1 MTRFLTVALL
11 ALTWGNIAQAETV
24 TIRSGEHADFTRLVL
39 YLPRPLDWDLET
51 KENKSTLTIR
61 GNNITFDLGAAFD
74 KISRQRV
81 ASLAPAPSENALEI
95 ELNCDCVVTSF
106 LHENSMLVIDIGD
119 NSNSEFPEVAE
130 QPQTAAPLFG
140 EADSDPMRAISE
152 SSNNLEAR
160 YSARQ
165 PYSFGQVGHVTTS
178 RAREFYLGF
187 GVALDATSPTAETQ
201 ATMDEERLAR
211 LKRVKDAELR
221 LIEQIGRAA
230 TQGLLSVQQT
240 QIGSTLS
247 AENTGEVQPSEE
259 VVEIAQATQS
269 ENPMANVNLIAE
281 SSIDRSLLQT
291 VDAMPQTRNGD
302 ACLSNEELAI
312 ETWGTTADFGAQ
324 LGQYRANLFGEF
336 DQPNTGVALEL
347 AKLYLFFGFGAEARE
362 TLNMVDIAPR
372 QKMLYLS
379 LARIMEQ
386 KFDPIPGPLRGQ
398 LDCDTAAAFWSAL
411 ASPEIPQSAEINIA
425 ALLRTLNTIPI
436 HLRTHLGPILSERLT
451 LAGEPGAAASVLR
464 VLNRGMERPN
474 SQIHMAEATLEMS
487 EGNLEAA
494 SVSLDAVVT
503 ANTELSPDALV
514 NLIETLLTRGEAVPP
529 KIADLAGAFAQERR
543 DEPIGQDLRRV
554 HILALADAAR
564 FVDAMQELERFKS
577 DKSLSGYRELR
588 SKTVQILAE
597 KADDLTFLE
606 FALYQSHETPDQI
619 DPDTANF
626 VANRLINLGF
636 SSPASNFILAPTE
649 GAAGRDRRILRARL
663 ALAERRP
670 RRAEAE
676 LLGLEGPKVDKLRAQ
691 AQSMTGNHGRAQQ
704 FYASLDQAVSEN
716 SEAWLAE
723 DWDHLATTENEI
735 VAAAAQLMIEK
746 KTINAG
752 IASEALPEAPAKG
765 VLAQNRDLLGASLA
779 ARETINALLG
789 SMTVD
794 PAPER

>member
-1 MTRFLTVALL
+1 MKRFLTVVLL
-11 ALTWGNIAQAETV
+11 ALTWGSILQAEIV
-24 TIRSGEHADFTRLVL
+24 TLRSGEHADFTRLVL
-39 YLPRPLDWDLET
+39 YLPRPLDWELET
-51 KENKSTLTIR
+51 NENKSTLTIR
-61 GNNITFDLGAAFD
+61 DNNITFDLGAAFE
-74 KISRQRV
+74 KISRERV
-81 ASLAPAPSENALEI
+81 SSITPASKDSTLEI
-95 ELNCDCVVTSF
+95 GLNCDCVVTSF

-119 NSNSEFPEVAE
+119 SSSSESPEVMERSEAADPLFSETVSNPTRANSENP
-130 QPQTAAPLFG
+130 
-140 EADSDPMRAISE
+140 
-152 SSNNLEAR
+152 NNLEAR
-160 YSARQ
+160 YSDRH
-165 PYSFGQVGHVTTS
+165 PYSFGQIS
-178 RAREFYLGF
+178 SIASSQDREFYLGF
-187 GVALDATSPTAETQ
+187 GVALSATSPTSEAQ

-240 QIGSTLS
+240 QIEPVPS
-247 AENTGEVQPSEE
+247 AENTGEIQSTEE
-259 VVEIAQATQS
+259 TVETAQTAQS
-269 ENPMANVNLIAE
+269 ESSMANVNLIAE

-291 VDAMPQTRNGD
+291 MGAMPQTRNGD

-324 LGQYRANLFGEF
+324 LGQFRANLFGEF
-336 DQPNTGVALEL
+336 DQPNTEIASEL
-347 AKLYLFFGFGAEARE
+347 AKLYLYFGFGAEARE
-362 TLNMVDIAPR
+362 TLNLADITSR

-386 KFDPIPGPLRGQ
+386 KFDAIPGPLSDQ

-411 ASPEIPQSAEINIA
+411 ASPEIPRSAEINIS

-436 HLRTHLGPILSERLT
+436 HLRIHLGPILSERLT

-464 VLNRGMERPN
+464 VLNRGMEQPN

-494 SVSLDAVVT
+494 SLSLDAVVT
-503 ANTELSPDALV
+503 ANTEFSPDALV
-514 NLIETLLTRGEAVPP
+514 NLIETLLTRGEAIPP

-619 DPDTANF
+619 DPNTANF
-626 VANRLINLGF
+626 VADRLIQLGF

-649 GAAGRDRRILRARL
+649 GAAGRDRRVLRARL
-663 ALAERRP
+663 ALVERRP

-676 LLGLEGPKVDKLRAQ
+676 LLGLEGPQVDKLRAQ

-704 FYASLDQAVSEN
+704 FYASLDQAVPEN

-735 VAAAAQLMIEK
+735 IAAAAQLMIAK

-752 IASEALPEAPAKG
+752 IASQALPEVPTKG
-765 VLAQNRDLLGASLA
+765 VLAQNRDLLEASLA

-789 SMTVD
+789 AMTVD
-794 PAPER
+794 PVPER